1 MGSVEMTRY
10 QQDIDDHDLDVAEL
24 RRERT
29 AQRRSLT
36 RKLRNDEPD
45 LYDGEEDEPTHRP
58 ADRTSFAKSRSQ

>member
-1 MGSVEMTRY
+1 MTRY

-24 RRERT
+24 RREHT

-45 LYDGEEDEPTHRP
+45 LYDGEEDEPTHRRP
-58 ADRTSFAKSRSQ
+58 ADRAGCARSQSQ

>member
-1 MGSVEMTRY
+1 MTRY

-29 AQRRSLT
+29 AQRRSLA

-45 LYDGEEDEPTHRP
+45 LYDGEDDDDPTPRP
-58 ADRTSFAKSRSQ
+58 ADRAGCARSQSQ